1 MYKKFLICAIGIT
14 TSLTGVYVQNAQAD
28 TVKINDEQAKI
39 VVYRGNT
46 HRYAGSREARIYL
59 NDKQIAN
66 LEKNDYIEFCVTP
79 EKHKISSHL
88 ESVLFYSDKN
98 KKHLMTDA
106 TGAST
111 YFIRIND
118 DENAS
123 GELLVVDELN
133 AIEGIKN
140 HKKANLLAKDNTLDC
155 RPFIELAPPIANT
168 IDNIQKNDVLQASPE
183 VPSLPTP
190 KAPISGMPNDATSP
204 NIAPSS
210 EVINNNGTSDLA
222 NASSTD
228 TLDKK
233 ESASSKESTA
243 EKEAQANKDD
253 AKSNINTQPSTSE
266 NVSGKDNTEKESNL
280 GTNSNSNDSEIEATT
295 SLPVEEQTVQHTAIV
310 IVQ

>member
-14 TSLTGVYVQNAQAD
+14 TSLTGAYVQNAQAD

-155 RPFIELAPPIANT
+155 RPFIELAPPVANT
-168 IDNIQKNDVLQASPE
+168 IENLQKNDVLQASPE
-183 VPSLPTP
+183 VPSLPMP
-190 KAPISGMPNDATSP
+190 KAPISGMPNDATSPNLP

-243 EKEAQANKDD
+243 EKEA
-253 AKSNINTQPSTSE
+253 
-266 NVSGKDNTEKESNL
+266 NL
-280 GTNSNSNDSEIEATT
+280 GTNSNSNDNQIEATT

>member
-14 TSLTGVYVQNAQAD
+14 TSLTGAYVQNAQAD
-28 TVKINDEQAKI
+28 TVKINDEKAKI

-79 EKHKISSHL
+79 EQHKISSHL

-155 RPFIELAPPIANT
+155 RPFIELAPPVANT
-168 IDNIQKNDVLQASPE
+168 IENLQKNDVLQASPE
-183 VPSLPTP
+183 VPSLPMP
-190 KAPISGMPNDATSP
+190 KAPISGMPNDATSPNLP

-243 EKEAQANKDD
+243 EKEA
-253 AKSNINTQPSTSE
+253 
-266 NVSGKDNTEKESNL
+266 NL
-280 GTNSNSNDSEIEATT
+280 GTNSNSNDNQIEATT